1 MDLDVATR
9 AAGSVQMA
17 KRVPANPAYARLRL
31 RLSSG
36 IFLLQPWLLA
46 VLANTQI
53 RGFPVQC
60 AAAIGQERLT
70 DRRLKPRGFG
80 LREILGNARMPKMIA
95 PPVYLE

>member
-1 MDLDVATR
+1 
-9 AAGSVQMA
+9 MA

-36 IFLLQPWLLA
+36 IFLLQPWLL
-46 VLANTQI
+46 LANTQI

-70 DRRLKPRGFG
+70 DRRSKPRGFG
-80 LREILGNARMPKMIA
+80 LREILGNARNHAKNDCTARISG
-95 PPVYLE
+95 VK